1 MIVRSSKRKQLLLGF
16 GLCSVGSVEEEFM
29 KNRIVFALRDPI
41 ERVERPI
48 NNSMAAAPG
57 WGAAQR
63 QVTLR

>member
-1 MIVRSSKRKQLLLGF
+1 
-16 GLCSVGSVEEEFM
+16 M

-48 NNSMAAAPG
+48 NNSMDAAPG
-57 WGAAQR
+57 WVAAQR